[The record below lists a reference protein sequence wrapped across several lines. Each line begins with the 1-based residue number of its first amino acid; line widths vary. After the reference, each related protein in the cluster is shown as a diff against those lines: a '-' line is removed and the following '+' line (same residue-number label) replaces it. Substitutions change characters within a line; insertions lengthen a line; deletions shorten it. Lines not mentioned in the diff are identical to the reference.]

1 MTNASAYIPVA
12 DDHSP
17 QPAHD
22 DVRERF
28 EAYLTRL
35 TASLEARSEVIGL
48 VLCGSTADRDRVDK
62 WSDHDFLVVTASLEI
77 AQNMRDDLSWLPD
90 AERIVL
96 APHEGVHGLKVV
108 YDDGRVLEFAVF
120 GPDELGLAIANSYEV
135 AIDRA
140 DLAATMRDAAARPRP
155 GAEFTLRDRA
165 ELFLSLLLIG
175 VGRHRRGETL
185 TAGQFVRSHALAH
198 VLALHRVAHASP
210 SPTSHGIDPRL
221 DDLDPYRRVERVH
234 PVFGAAVAAAI
245 EADPETAA
253 RRLLEL
259 AHAEGLADAAHW
271 PHDGEAAVRRRL
283 GWSPAPAQ

>member
-1 MTNASAYIPVA
+1 MTNASAYTPV
-12 DDHSP
+12 DDDREP
-17 QPAHD
+17 EGQHD
-22 DVRERF
+22 AVRARF
-28 EAYLTRL
+28 ENYLARL
-35 TASLEARSEVIGL
+35 TTSLAARDEIIGV
-48 VLCGSTADRDRVDK
+48 VLCGSTADRDRVDE

-77 AQNMRDDLSWLPD
+77 AERMRDDLDWLPD

-96 APHEGVHGLKVV
+96 APHEGQHGLKVV

-120 GPDELGLAIANSYEV
+120 GPDELGLAIANAYEV
-135 AIDRA
+135 ALDRA

-155 GAEFTLRDRA
+155 GSDASLRDRA

-198 VLALHRVAHASP
+198 LLALHRAEHP
-210 SPTSHGIDPRL
+210 SAAPTVHGIDPRL

-234 PVFGAAVAAAI
+234 PVFAAAVAEAI
-245 EADPETAA
+245 EADPDTAA

-259 AHAEGLADAAHW
+259 AHAEGLAQASYW
-271 PHDGEAAVRRRL
+271 PRKGEAAVRARL
-283 GWSPAPAQ
+283 GWSPAPAH